1 MTSSDDFVVT
11 DGWLND
17 RWVVDLATWYSEH
30 CPGVDSID
38 FESHLALMRA
48 YTTITINSPVDTVA
62 GLSRARYNILRM
74 LYQSEGRRLLM
85 SDIVQGM
92 NVSPTNITKLVDS
105 LVADGFVRR
114 VGHEQDKRR
123 TWAELTEKGD
133 DVLMECV
140 PLVGNHIKSLW
151 GSLEDNEKTVLV
163 HLLSKMRFNAVVN
176 SPEESDR
183 VMRDFA
189 RAQSKGVNWQ
199 D

>member
-1 MTSSDDFVVT
+1 MTSADFVVT
-11 DGWLND
+11 DGWLTE
-17 RWVVDLATWYSEH
+17 RWVVDLANWYAEH
-30 CPGVDSID
+30 CPGIDPVD
-38 FESHLALMRA
+38 FECNLAIMRA
-48 YTTITINSPVDTVA
+48 YTTIAADSPVETVA

-105 LVADGFVRR
+105 LVADGLVRR

-123 TWAELTEKGD
+123 TWAELTQKGE

-140 PLVGNHIKSLW
+140 PLVGQHIKSLW
-151 GSLEDNEKTVLV
+151 GALEDNEKTVLV
-163 HLLSKMRFNAVVN
+163 HLLTKMRFNAAVN

-183 VMRDFA
+183 VMRNFA
-189 RAQSKGVNWQ
+189 RAQSKGVDWQ

>member
-1 MTSSDDFVVT
+1 MTRDDFVVT
-11 DGWLND
+11 DGWLNE
-17 RWVVDLATWYSEH
+17 RWVVDLANWYSEH
-30 CPGVDSID
+30 CPGVDILD
-38 FESHLALMRA
+38 FECNLAIMRA
-48 YTTITINSPVDTVA
+48 YTTIAADSPVDTVA

-105 LVADGFVRR
+105 LVGDGFVRR

-123 TWAELTEKGD
+123 TWAELTPKGD
-133 DVLMECV
+133 EVLMKCV
-140 PLVGNHIKSLW
+140 PLVGAHIQGLW

-163 HLLSKMRFNAVVN
+163 HLLTKMRFNTSVN
-176 SPEESDR
+176 TAEETDR
-183 VMRDFA
+183 VMREFA
-189 RAQSKGVNWQ
+189 RAQGKGVEWQ

>member
-1 MTSSDDFVVT
+1 MSADFVVT

-17 RWVVDLATWYSEH
+17 RWVVDLAAWYAEH
-30 CPGVDSID
+30 CPGVDAVD
-38 FESHLALMRA
+38 FEAHLATMRA
-48 YTTITINSPVDTVA
+48 FAEMTVNSPVDNVA

-105 LVADGFVRR
+105 LVSDGLVQR

-123 TWAELTEKGD
+123 TWAELTRKGE

-140 PLVGNHIKSLW
+140 PLVGQHIKTLW
-151 GSLEDNEKTVLV
+151 GALEDSEKTVLV
-163 HLLSKMRFNAVVN
+163 HLLTKMRFNAEVN
-176 SPEESDR
+176 SPEESAR
-183 VMRDFA
+183 VMREFA
-189 RAQSKGVNWQ
+189 RAQAKGVDWQ